1 MIWLTA
7 LAVSVLCHL
16 LSTISVLLRYLLLN
30 LLIVLPVSPTLVMG
44 IAPNIVCHTPIISE
58 KVHERWDGLE

>member
-1 MIWLTA
+1 MIWLIA
-7 LAVSVLCHL
+7 LAVSVVCYL
-16 LSTISVLLRYLLLN
+16 LLTVSVLLRYLLLN

-44 IAPNIVCHTPIISE
+44 IVTNIVCHTPIISE